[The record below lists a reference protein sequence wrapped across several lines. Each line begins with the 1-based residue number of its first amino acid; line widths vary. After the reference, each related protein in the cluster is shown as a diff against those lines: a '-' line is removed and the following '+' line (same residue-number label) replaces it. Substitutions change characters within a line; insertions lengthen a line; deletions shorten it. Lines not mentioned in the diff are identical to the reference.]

1 MSLNRSLNRRTLLA
15 ASAATLATPAIV
27 AAQGTRVKMG
37 ALRLIHSITP
47 FFYERFMPEGMT
59 VEVIAFDSPTD
70 GKNAVV
76 TRSVDFGVFGIA
88 AAILGAAAREPVT
101 VIGSNCDRGMAIVA
115 RRDGPINTLTD
126 LRGKRV
132 GIWPGS
138 TQEVFIRERLRMEGM
153 NIRDIT
159 SVRVGFGEMHAALA
173 RGDIDAYVGAEPGP
187 GISQV
192 TGIGKIVEFPYSTA
206 MGTLNMIFGTHY
218 ETTQRNPA
226 LCAAIMGVHRRAT
239 EFARANKAATIE
251 MAVARLG
258 MQRPALEI
266 SIENVELNWQMT
278 PLMVQRSRTYA
289 QHMLELQQI
298 RALPDFNTLFNT
310 RFSDELA
317 RTT

>member
-1 MSLNRSLNRRTLLA
+1 MSLDRRTLLA
-15 ASAATLATPAIV
+15 ASTGLLATPAIV

-59 VEVIAFDSPTD
+59 IEVIPFESPTE

-76 TRSVDFGVFGIA
+76 TRSVEFGAFGVA
-88 AAILGAAAREPVT
+88 AGILGAAAREPVT
-101 VIGSNCDRGMAIVA
+101 VIGSCCDKGMAVVA
-115 RRDGPINTLTD
+115 RKDGPINTLAD

-153 NIRDIT
+153 TIRDIT
-159 SVRVGFGEMHAALA
+159 SIRVSFSEMHAALA

-192 TGIGKIVEFPYSTA
+192 TGIGKVVEFPYSTA
-206 MGTLNMIFGTHY
+206 MGTLNMVFATHY
-218 ETTQRNPA
+218 ETSQRNPA
-226 LCAAIMGVHRRAT
+226 LCAAMLGVHRRAS
-239 EFARANKAATIE
+239 EFAAANRTAAIE

-266 SIENVELNWQMT
+266 SIENVELNWKMT
-278 PLMVQRSRTYA
+278 PQMVERSRTYA

-298 RALPDFNTLFNT
+298 RAIPDFNTFFNT

-317 RTT
+317 RTA